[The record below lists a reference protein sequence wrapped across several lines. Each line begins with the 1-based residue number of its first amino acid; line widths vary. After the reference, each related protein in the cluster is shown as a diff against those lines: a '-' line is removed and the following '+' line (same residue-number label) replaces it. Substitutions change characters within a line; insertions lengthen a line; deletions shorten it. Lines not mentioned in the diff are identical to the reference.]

1 MDKIACVIPTIR
13 PEMMTAFKEKWQKQ
27 FDRYNVELVV
37 VYDGKKPVLVHNNKR
52 YGLRQIM
59 RQDADLIYNL
69 SDCVRNLGFAYIAK
83 YLPDTKL
90 IFTLDDDTEP
100 LDNTIG
106 NHIAALSRNYPVSWL
121 STANWYMRGFPYEI
135 REEAEAVL
143 SHGVWEG
150 VKDYDAPTQLVMGN
164 PDVTFY
170 KGPIPK
176 GIYYP
181 MCGMNI
187 MFKRKMLPYMYY
199 APMGYRVGMDR
210 FTDIWLG
217 ITSKR
222 IVDKKGWAVVSG
234 YAKVFH
240 KRASNVYKNLV
251 KEAKGIGLNEG
262 FWKGEE
268 DDPYFKEY
276 NKARKRWEKLIKK
289 LS

>member
-1 MDKIACVIPTIR
+1 MNKIACVVPTIR
-13 PEMMTAFKEKWQKQ
+13 PEMIAAFEQNWQEQ
-27 FDRYNVELVV
+27 FDRYNVELII
-37 VYDGKKPVLVHNNKR
+37 VYDGKEPVLIHDRKKFS
-52 YGLRQIM
+52 LRQIM
-59 RQDADLIYNL
+59 GEDADLIYNL

-83 YLPDTKL
+83 YLPDTDYVAT
-90 IFTLDDDTEP
+90 FDDDVSH
-100 LDNTIG
+100 LGDTIG
-106 NHIAALSRNYPVSWL
+106 DHLAALNKSYPVSWI
-121 STANWYMRGFPYEI
+121 STASRYMRGFPYEI

-150 VKDYDAPTQLVMGN
+150 VKDYDAPTQLVLGN

-199 APMGYRVGMDR
+199 APMGHRIGMDR

-222 IVDKKGWAVVSG
+222 VADKKGWSVVSG
-234 YAKVFH
+234 YAEVFH

-251 KEAKGIGLNEG
+251 KEAKGLGLNEG
-262 FWKGEE
+262 FYKGEE
-268 DDPYFKEY
+268 NDPYFKEY
-276 NKARKRWEKLIKK
+276 NKARKRWEKLIEK